1 MTSHRHFSL
10 GIVLCIALLM
20 AVILLSDGRAL
31 MFNLEGLAVVIGGTI
46 GATLISYPREEISV
60 AVKVVI
66 NSYRSKVPSEKEI
79 VDSLLDLSMK
89 SRLDGLLALE
99 KQGEHTSFLFLKRA
113 LTMLVDGFNL
123 DELREALY
131 TEMHFFRQR
140 RSLHERIFRHMA
152 LLAPAFGVAGGV
164 IGLIG
169 MLAGVSN
176 DTSVIL
182 HTIPVALTSTLY
194 GILLAYF
201 LCIPIAE
208 NLFTRTEQEL
218 LIQKLITE
226 GVVLIGQEYNTV
238 RLQTQLQS
246 FITPQLRNV
255 QNKTIHEI
263 HDRYEK
269 IKSGKMVPD
278 SSETL

>member
-1 MTSHRHFSL
+1 
-10 GIVLCIALLM
+10 
-20 AVILLSDGRAL
+20 
-31 MFNLEGLAVVIGGTI
+31 MFNLEGLAVVLGGTI

-60 AVKVVI
+60 AVKVVV
-66 NSYRSKVPSEKEI
+66 NSYRSKVPTEKEV

-99 KQGEHTSFLFLKRA
+99 KQGEHASFLFLKRA
-113 LTMLVDGFNL
+113 LSMLVDGFNL
-123 DELREALY
+123 EELREALY
-131 TEMHFFRQR
+131 TEMHFFQQR
-140 RSLHERIFRHMA
+140 RALHERIFRHMA

-169 MLAGVSN
+169 MLAGVGN

-201 LCIPIAE
+201 VCIPIAE
-208 NLFTRTEQEL
+208 NLFTRTQQEL

-226 GVVLIGQEYNTV
+226 GVVLIGQEYNTL

-246 FITPQLRNV
+246 FVTPQLRNI
-255 QNKTIHEI
+255 QNRSI
-263 HDRYEK
+263 HDIHSRYEQLK
-269 IKSGKMVPD
+269 NESLAHE
-278 SSETL
+278 SSETTRRT

>member
-1 MTSHRHFSL
+1 MTSNRHFSL
-10 GIVLCIALLM
+10 GIVLCIVLLT

-31 MFNLEGLAVVIGGTI
+31 MFNPEGLAVVMGGTI

-60 AVKVVI
+60 AVRVVI
-66 NSYRSKVPSEKEI
+66 NSYRSKVPTEKEI

-99 KQGEHTSFLFLKRA
+99 KQGEQTSFLFLKRA

-131 TEMHFFRQR
+131 TEMHFFQQR

-208 NLFTRTEQEL
+208 NLFRRTEQEL

-246 FITPQLRNV
+246 FITPQLRNA
-255 QNKTIHEI
+255 QNKTIQEI
-263 HDRYEK
+263 RDRYEK
-269 IKSGKMVPD
+269 IKSGKMVTD